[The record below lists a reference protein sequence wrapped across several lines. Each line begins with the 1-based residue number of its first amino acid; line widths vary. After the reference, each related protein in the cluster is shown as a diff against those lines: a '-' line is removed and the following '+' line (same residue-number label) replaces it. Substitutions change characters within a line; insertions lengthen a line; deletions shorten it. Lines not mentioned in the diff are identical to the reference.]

1 MLTATARMVFDIS
14 WVVDEADFA
23 AIFELCTGV
32 VFIFCSGFASTALDP
47 AGSPE
52 FHVDDTIK

>member
-1 MLTATARMVFDIS
+1 MVFDIS